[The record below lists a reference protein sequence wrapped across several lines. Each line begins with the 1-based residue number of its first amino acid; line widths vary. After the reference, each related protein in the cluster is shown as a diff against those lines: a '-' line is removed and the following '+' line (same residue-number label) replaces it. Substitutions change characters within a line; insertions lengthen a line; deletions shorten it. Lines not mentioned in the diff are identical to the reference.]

1 MVGILLVALLATLA
15 ACRGPGGD
23 PMEPPASSAA
33 AGRPRELDPPLD
45 FRAVTASQDGPC
57 PTPVEGGGQLVVTDP
72 QRPGSCLVLAPPEL
86 TVQQLAEVAARYD
99 DRNLQWVVEIN
110 LAGKDVAALE
120 RISRAAANL
129 TDPQNRI
136 AMVLGTEVIIA
147 PAVMSALTDGR
158 LQISGKLT
166 EQEAKDLQVKLGG

>member
-1 MVGILLVALLATLA
+1 M
-15 ACRGPGGD
+15 
-23 PMEPPASSAA
+23 
-33 AGRPRELDPPLD
+33 
-45 FRAVTASQDGPC
+45 
-57 PTPVEGGGQLVVTDP
+57 
-72 QRPGSCLVLAPPEL
+72 LAPPEL